1 MNKKIILLMAAV
13 IIALI
18 CISPIMA
25 SDDGFSVQ
33 NFLKFGD
40 DTPSLEFEDLHIL
53 KLNREHTDSNGNVK
67 KSTGF
72 YLLFNLTSDSE
83 SMGNYSVEINC
94 FDKNGKLID
103 TINSYVDHEGKFKIP
118 LKGVSKVESV
128 NMTVKKDNGDVI
140 VNVSTDVVK
149 VDKKVTKEEPVVK
162 QESSTSNSDVTYWAS
177 ANSDKFHYPNCE
189 WAQKISS
196 KNKVVFHS
204 RDEALN
210 SGYSPCHVCSP

>member
-72 YLLFNLTSDSE
+72 YLLFNLTSDSD

-149 VDKKVTKEEPVVK
+149 VDKKSLKRNLLLNRNHQLLILMLLIGLVLIQINSIIQIVNGLKKFQVKTKL
-162 QESSTSNSDVTYWAS
+162 
-177 ANSDKFHYPNCE
+177 FF
-189 WAQKISS
+189 I
-196 KNKVVFHS
+196 
-204 RDEALN
+204 
-210 SGYSPCHVCSP
+210 HVMRL